1 MPQDYIQIFKGSPI
15 EVMAVVD
22 SLDALGIVPVVKD
35 PSLSARL
42 AGFGIL
48 NIQQSLW
55 VHKDEEQQAI
65 EALNTLDLY

>member
-22 SLDALGIVPVVKD
+22 SLYALGIVPVVKY
-35 PSLSARL
+35 PSFSARL
-42 AGFGIL
+42 SGFGIL
-48 NIQQSLW
+48 NTQQSLW
-55 VHKDEEQQAI
+55 VHKNEDQQAI

>member
-48 NIQQSLW
+48 NTQQSLL

>member
-22 SLDALGIVPVVKD
+22 SLDALGIVPVAKD

-48 NIQQSLW
+48 NTQQSLW

-65 EALNTLDLY
+65 ESLNTLDLY

>member
-1 MPQDYIQIFKGSPI
+1 
-15 EVMAVVD
+15 VVD

-48 NIQQSLW
+48 NTQQSLW
-55 VHKDEEQQAI
+55 VFKDEEQQAI